1 MHHIVA
7 KNEPLAKRSVD
18 ILLKYEID
26 IDSACN
32 GVLLPGGSKTN
43 DYSWVIDEA
52 NHFGGHSDEYL
63 KKVNQ
68 ILQDAVDDIT
78 ENNYTNSEAQQY
90 ICQKLN
96 EIRIKL
102 LNGEI
107 KIQNEETIK

>member
-1 MHHIVA
+1 M
-7 KNEPLAKRSVD
+7 
-18 ILLKYEID
+18 
-26 IDSACN
+26 
-32 GVLLPGGSKTN
+32 LPGGSKTK
-43 DYSWVIDEA
+43 DYSWVINEA

-78 ENNYTNSEAQQY
+78 ENNYTNSKAQQY